1 MSHIVVK
8 MIHGHP
14 YLYQVR
20 SERKGSRV
28 KQVFEKYLGRANNPN
43 KDKADNQIATTKEDG
58 TPSANTEIIAKQD
71 NQAHDNWQMLRSLIY
86 ARDNGICWICRQ
98 FVPLHQYDLGHLVDR
113 CNGGQDDYD
122 NLAVMHKKCNEAKPQ
137 HHTMDEHILWLLKTR
152 FLTNKT
158 IARLHIAKDAPQ
170 A

>member
-8 MIHGHP
+8 MIKGNP

-28 KQVFEKYLGRANNPN
+28 VQVFEKYLGRADKPN
-43 KDKADNQIATTKEDG
+43 KDKANSQVVSTKKVV
-58 TPSANTEIIAKQD
+58 TPSVKTEPEAKEL
-71 NQAHDNWQMLRSLIY
+71 NQADDNWQMLRSLIY

-98 FVPLHQYDLGHLVDR
+98 FVPLNQYDLGHLVDR

-122 NLAVMHKKCNEAKPQ
+122 NLAVMHKKCNTGKPQ

-158 IARLHIAKDAPQ
+158 IAKLRIAKVTYKA
-170 A
+170 